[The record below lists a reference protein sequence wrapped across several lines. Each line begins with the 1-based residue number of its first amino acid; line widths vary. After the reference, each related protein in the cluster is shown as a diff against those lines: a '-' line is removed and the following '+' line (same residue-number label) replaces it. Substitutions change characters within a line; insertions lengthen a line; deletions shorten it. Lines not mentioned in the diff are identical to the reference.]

1 MKKMKNKIA
10 ELIDRCDI
18 LKSSNEPK
26 ATQNLFLKRSFS
38 ISIVAFLLL
47 QYVPVSAQFKAKDL
61 LKKAEKISLPE
72 INLFKQ
78 PEPITTSFKDV
89 DATGSLD
96 PSFGNNEK
104 YLPFDTL
111 DFCPDGFVLRPGFF
125 EATLQ
130 SFCMRAGTPSPTKG
144 DGYMNAPLQGPT
156 ADIVNHILW
165 NYPFYPKV
173 TQREVQVLLWT
184 IIAKTPYDDYSHG
197 AKETVNILLSAN
209 DIKKLKKAGTQAEIR
224 DEIFNSEIIKMPKGL
239 QAILKA
245 ENGIRKLA
253 KNGSNDYDAYER
265 MAIAGGIVPDNKQVV
280 SKGRWTYIKDKNYYI
295 RYFPK
300 GYKEVWVQLYVPE
313 RKSLIPTGHGP
324 FIQDLFDFP
333 DKPLCYDP
341 SAEIEVP
348 SEDMQ
353 RLISTQG
360 YFLIG
365 RDCKDNYDDI
375 YPIAAPIERAWSRFK
390 KMIGG
395 AIYEVSYERACACVR
410 G

>member
-1 MKKMKNKIA
+1 MKCIVVEFIRKCYTLTGSKALRGIQYIFIKSKYSI
-10 ELIDRCDI
+10 LI
-18 LKSSNEPK
+18 L
-26 ATQNLFLKRSFS
+26 Q
-38 ISIVAFLLL
+38 FLLF
-47 QYVPVSAQFKAKDL
+47 QYVPVHAQFKVKNL
-61 LKKAEKISLPE
+61 LKKAEKVSLPE
-72 INLFKQ
+72 ISLFKQ
-78 PEPITTSFKDV
+78 QEPITTSFKDV

-111 DFCPDGFVLRPGFF
+111 DFCPDGFVLQPGFF

-130 SFCMRAGTPSPTKG
+130 SFCIRAGTPSPTKG
-144 DGYMNAPLQGPT
+144 DGYMNAPLQGPM
-156 ADIVNHILW
+156 AEIVNHILW

-184 IIAKTPYDDYSHG
+184 IIAKTPYDDYSNG

-253 KNGSNDYDAYER
+253 KNGSNDYAAYER

-300 GYKEVWVQLYVPE
+300 GYKEIWVQLYVPE
-313 RKSLIPTGHGP
+313 RKSLIQTGHGP

-341 SAEIEVP
+341 SAEILMP

-360 YFLIG
+360 YFMID

-375 YPIAAPIERAWSRFK
+375 YPISGPMGRGWTKFK

-395 AIYEVSYERACACVR
+395 AKYEVTTERACACVR